1 MQRSNDVRQRDVW
14 TKREHDRLRFLVAS
28 FPFRAGTGLLD
39 AATVSGEEP
48 C

>member
-1 MQRSNDVRQRDVW
+1 MQRDVRVE
-14 TKREHDRLRFLVAS
+14 REHDRLRFLVAS
-28 FPFRAGTGLLD
+28 FPFRAGTGLLE